1 MTFKGAWTQSNR
13 DMAFSLY
20 DSWHRAHILRDQV
33 STEGLKNMINFK
45 KGSGEK
51 DSPSSVNS
59 SSPTGQ
65 PGGTSG
71 RVSMV
76 VMIHNNLLTQ
86 SRHIPM
92 GQFLAYIFL
101 IQTTLN
107 YLWASEFFKNRS
119 LKT

>member
-51 DSPSSVNS
+51 ESPSSVNS
-59 SSPTGQ
+59 TSPTGMAI
-65 PGGTSG
+65 P
-71 RVSMV
+71 V
-76 VMIHNNLLTQ
+76 VEF
-86 SRHIPM
+86 SREGYKIRKVF
-92 GQFLAYIFL
+92 G
-101 IQTTLN
+101 
-107 YLWASEFFKNRS
+107 
-119 LKT
+119 

>member
-1 MTFKGAWTQSNR
+1 
-13 DMAFSLY
+13 MAFSLY

-86 SRHIPM
+86 SRHIPI

>member
-1 MTFKGAWTQSNR
+1 
-13 DMAFSLY
+13 MAFSLY

-51 DSPSSVNS
+51 ESPSSVNS

-65 PGGTSG
+65 PGGPSG

-76 VMIHNNLLTQ
+76 VMIHNDPLTQ
-86 SRHIPM
+86 LRHTPM
-92 GQFLAYIFL
+92 GANTFL

-107 YLWASEFFKNRS
+107 YLWASEFFKNPS
-119 LKT
+119 FKTRLF